1 MLVLKTPGPLMKEY
15 AACYGCEEKEVL
27 QLVLDYTNG
36 PWPDGMKVEATE
48 KERLESI
55 KAYIESMVNDSLSRR
70 IKREMKERK
79 AA

>member
-1 MLVLKTPGPLMKEY
+1 MIRIVEPGPLMIEF

-27 QLVLDYTNG
+27 QWVLDYCNG
-36 PWPDGMKVEATE
+36 PWPESLIPHLEKTE

-55 KAYIESMVNDSLSRR
+55 KKYIDWRLENSLSRK
-70 IKREMKERK
+70 IKAEMR